1 MDAFQP
7 NPSPSV
13 NPADA
18 LRAQLAEW
26 LQPILTELDRAQQQ
40 QNWEQVERL
49 CKQALQRDGEN
60 WALWQRLAQ
69 SHEERSDWVQAETL
83 WRHLTQRFSSRPE
96 PYLAL
101 AALKR
106 RRGSP
111 DAARVVLEEAE
122 RRVGESSALR
132 QALGVID
139 DPWALGEA
147 VPQLGPG
154 ASAADV
160 ARALQLGQGHLD
172 AGRFAE
178 AEAVLE
184 QILQV
189 KPQAGRVQLSLAQ
202 LRWRRGELD
211 ALIAQLA
218 PLLGDPQRVVSL
230 PERAPLSLLLA
241 QAYLARQR
249 WQEADALLEPLALG
263 PEPGPALLLLRA
275 EAAVGRGDDIA
286 AQQLLQQTLALDSN
300 LARAERLLGELSL
313 RLGDW
318 DAAIAALTRALALQ
332 PDQAEIAA
340 LLQQARQQQL
350 WWAGE
355 TALQRADWPAAGAA
369 YRRLLEQCD
378 LRSDAESHAQA
389 LARLDLLAS
398 LEPAALVAEQPSGL
412 DPAGPEARLIQFRD
426 FLDQAERQLKRL
438 GVFA

>member
-7 NPSPSV
+7 NPSSSAS
-13 NPADA
+13 PADA
-18 LRAQLAEW
+18 LRAQLDEW
-26 LQPILTELDRAQQQ
+26 LQPILAELDLAQQQ
-40 QNWEQVERL
+40 QNWEQMERL

-60 WALWQRLAQ
+60 WGLWQRLAQ
-69 SHEERSDWVQAETL
+69 SYEERSDWVQAETL

-160 ARALQLGQGHLD
+160 ARALQLGQAHLD

-184 QILQV
+184 QILKL
-189 KPQAGRVQLSLAQ
+189 KPQAGRVHLSLAQ

-211 ALIAQLA
+211 ALIAQLE
-218 PLLGDPQRVVSL
+218 PLLKNPERVMAL
-230 PERAPLSLLLA
+230 AERAPLSLLLA
-241 QAYLARQR
+241 EAYLARRR
-249 WQEADALLEPLALG
+249 WQEADALLEPLALSA
-263 PEPGPALLLLRA
+263 EPVPGLLLLRA
-275 EAAVGRGDDIA
+275 EAAVSCGDDIA
-286 AQQLLQQTLALDSN
+286 AQQLLQQTLALDAN
-300 LARAERLLGELSL
+300 QPRAERLLGELSL

-332 PDQAEIAA
+332 PDQPENTA
-340 LLQQARQQQL
+340 LLQEARQQQL

-355 TALQRADWPAAGAA
+355 TALKRADWPAAGAA
-369 YRRLLEQCD
+369 YRRLLEQSD
-378 LRSDAESHAQA
+378 LRSDAHAQA

-412 DPAGPEARLIQFRD
+412 DPASPEARLMHFRG
-426 FLDQAERQLKRL
+426 FLDQAERQLKML
-438 GVFA
+438 GVLG